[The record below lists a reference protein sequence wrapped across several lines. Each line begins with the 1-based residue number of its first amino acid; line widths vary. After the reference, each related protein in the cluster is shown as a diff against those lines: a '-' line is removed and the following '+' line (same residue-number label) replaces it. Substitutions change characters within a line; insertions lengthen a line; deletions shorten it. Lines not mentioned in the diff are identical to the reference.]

1 MCLHDFTMD
10 FLGVRIPAGGVGQVA
25 VDLLHKKEHV
35 AKEMMAYS
43 PQHYQETCLSWPS
56 TLSALIFMPT

>member
-35 AKEMMAYS
+35 AKEMMAYALR
-43 PQHYQETCLSWPS
+43 HYRELGVPLVSLYPFRPDLC
-56 TLSALIFMPT
+56 